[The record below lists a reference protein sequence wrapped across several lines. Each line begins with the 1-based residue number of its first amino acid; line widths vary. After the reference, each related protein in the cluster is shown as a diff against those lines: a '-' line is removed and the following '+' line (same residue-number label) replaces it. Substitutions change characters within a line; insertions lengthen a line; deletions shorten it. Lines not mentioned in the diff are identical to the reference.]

1 MKLFKRILATTLAIA
16 LVALLPQATMKVKA
30 AGTTYSLKYVPSMS
44 EWRAQPLSSWD
55 LSKGTGDLAYL
66 YQNIK
71 DGDTLVILGETGA
84 PNLTDLKIS
93 AKLENLTIYNV
104 TTGVTFSTTA
114 EVKDVY
120 VLKGSVASLN
130 GTCKNVY
137 IYDDSIC
144 NVMNDAELIS
154 MNKESSMK
162 MNVAAV
168 GKVAHVQF
176 VDNGRVLSDTYNYAA
191 NSLRVENGENKTPT
205 TSYSATPTNFGSSSG
220 SGSGSGNSS
229 SGGSSTNNGS
239 TSPKTGENATMIIL
253 FAGAVLCFAGAAYSK
268 KKIAR

>member
-16 LVALLPQATMKVKA
+16 LVALLPQASMKVKA
-30 AGTTYSLKYVPSMS
+30 AGTTYSIKYVASYG

-55 LSKGTGDLAYL
+55 LSKGTGDMPYL
-66 YQNIK
+66 YANIK
-71 DGDTLVILGETGA
+71 DGDTLVVLGETGA

-93 AKLENLTIYNV
+93 VKLENLTIYGV
-104 TTGVTFSTTA
+104 TTGVNFTTNA

-137 IYDDSIC
+137 IYDDSVC

-154 MNKESSMK
+154 MNKEASMK

-176 VDNGRVLSDTYNYAA
+176 VDNGTVLSDTYNYAA
-191 NSLRVENGENKTPT
+191 NSLRVEGGENKTPT
-205 TSYSATPTNFGSSSG
+205 ASYSTTPSGSAGAATGTATSSS
-220 SGSGSGNSS
+220 SSTTTS
-229 SGGSSTNNGS
+229 SGAPA
-239 TSPKTGENATMIIL
+239 SPKTGENATMIIL

>member
-120 VLKGSVASLN
+120 VLKGSIASLN

-191 NSLRVENGENKTPT
+191 NSLRVQNGENKTPT
-205 TSYSATPTNFGSSSG
+205 TSYSATPTGSTGTATGTATSSS
-220 SGSGSGNSS
+220 SSTTTS
-229 SGGSSTNNGS
+229 SGTPA
-239 TSPKTGENATMIIL
+239 SPKTGENATMIIL
-253 FAGAVLCFAGAAYSK
+253 FAGAVLCFAGSAYSK